1 MIKYNKNNAV
11 SFCHMHIV
19 DLKLQDRLLVRT
31 KKEQEQFRVFKLLLL
46 LSLIQLLSDYK
57 IEDCMQIRVLFI
69 YERGVFGRG

>member
-46 LSLIQLLSDYK
+46 LSLIQLPSDDK

>member
-1 MIKYNKNNAV
+1 
-11 SFCHMHIV
+11 MHIV

-46 LSLIQLLSDYK
+46 LIQLPSDYK